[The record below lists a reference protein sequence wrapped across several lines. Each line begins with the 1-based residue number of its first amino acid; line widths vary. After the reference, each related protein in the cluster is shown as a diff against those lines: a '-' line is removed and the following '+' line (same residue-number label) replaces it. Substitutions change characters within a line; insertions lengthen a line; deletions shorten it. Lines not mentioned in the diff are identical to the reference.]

1 MLTFVLPP
9 EIGERVTLVIE
20 SFLALSFV
28 VLMVSDS
35 VPVTSDSSPLLTKF
49 LLISMVEIGCA
60 LISNCI
66 SLNLYRKYPMPQWVR
81 VVFLHYLARCLC
93 IKTGHPRD
101 NINTKKRKGGL
112 TDPLVEARKL
122 SGAKLLGS
130 PTGPATKNCVIPHRV
145 NQDTTAM
152 LTEGLSELAQFE
164 INKEEHQANRH
175 FWIFVSRVVD
185 RLLLLL
191 FSIAFIFSSCVIFAQ
206 VPDHYNL
213 LI

>member
-1 MLTFVLPP
+1 
-9 EIGERVTLVIE
+9 
-20 SFLALSFV
+20 
-28 VLMVSDS
+28 MVSDS

-60 LISNCI
+60 LISNCV

-93 IKTGHPRD
+93 IKTEHPRG
-101 NINTKKRKGGL
+101 NVNTKKRKGGL

-122 SGAKLLGS
+122 SGAKMVSS
-130 PTGPATKNCVIPHRV
+130 PTGSAVINCAIPHRA
-145 NQDTTAM
+145 NHDTTTM
-152 LTEGLSELAQFE
+152 LAEGLSELAKFE
-164 INKEEHQANRH
+164 INKDEHQANRH

-185 RLLLLL
+185 RLFLLL
-191 FSIAFIFSSCVIFAQ
+191 FSIAFVFSSCIIFAQ
-206 VPDHYNL
+206 VPDHFNL